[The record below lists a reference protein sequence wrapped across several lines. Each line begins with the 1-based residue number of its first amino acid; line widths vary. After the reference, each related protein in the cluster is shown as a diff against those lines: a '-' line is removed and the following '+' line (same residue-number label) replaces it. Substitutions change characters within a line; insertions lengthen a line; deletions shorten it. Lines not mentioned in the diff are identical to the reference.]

1 MCSEEKI
8 IDLIANRDESGMREL
23 MERYQRPL
31 MKLAMNMLDSE
42 EDARECVND
51 TFYEVWKSVPDNRPQ
66 YLFAYSATICRHII
80 CKRID
85 HDNALKRSSN
95 VIELT
100 AEMEQCIG
108 KPDKALEGDEH
119 MVGELLNTFIK
130 RYWYSQPVKVISK
143 ELGKSESSVK
153 VALHRLRK
161 DLKKLLES
169 EGVLV

>member
-108 KPDKALEGDEH
+108 KP
-119 MVGELLNTFIK
+119 IK
-130 RYWYSQPVKVISK
+130 
-143 ELGKSESSVK
+143 
-153 VALHRLRK
+153 HLR
-161 DLKKLLES
+161 
-169 EGVLV
+169 VMNIW

>member
-119 MVGELLNTFIK
+119 MVGELIIHFLKHWILIREIYLSKDTGIHNLLK
-130 RYWYSQPVKVISK
+130 LYQKNLERAKVQ
-143 ELGKSESSVK
+143 LR
-153 VALHRLRK
+153 LHCT
-161 DLKKLLES
+161 D
-169 EGVLV
+169 

>member
-66 YLFAYSATICRHII
+66 YLFAY
-80 CKRID
+80 
-85 HDNALKRSSN
+85 
-95 VIELT
+95 
-100 AEMEQCIG
+100 
-108 KPDKALEGDEH
+108 EGDEH
-119 MVGELLNTFIK
+119 MVGELINTFLKTLDTDKRNIFIK

>member
-1 MCSEEKI
+1 MQTYNLQE
-8 IDLIANRDESGMREL
+8 N
-23 MERYQRPL
+23 
-31 MKLAMNMLDSE
+31 
-42 EDARECVND
+42 
-51 TFYEVWKSVPDNRPQ
+51 
-66 YLFAYSATICRHII
+66 
-80 CKRID
+80 D

-119 MVGELLNTFIK
+119 MVGELINTFLKTLDTDKRNIFIK

>member
-1 MCSEEKI
+1 M
-8 IDLIANRDESGMREL
+8 
-23 MERYQRPL
+23 
-31 MKLAMNMLDSE
+31 
-42 EDARECVND
+42 
-51 TFYEVWKSVPDNRPQ
+51 
-66 YLFAYSATICRHII
+66 FAYSATICRHII

-85 HDNALKRSSN
+85 YDNALKRSSN

-119 MVGELLNTFIK
+119 MVGELINTFLKTLDTDKRNIFIK

-161 DLKKLLES
+161 DLKKFLES

>member
-23 MERYQRPL
+23 MERYQ
-31 MKLAMNMLDSE
+31 S
-42 EDARECVND
+42 
-51 TFYEVWKSVPDNRPQ
+51 
-66 YLFAYSATICRHII
+66 LFAYSATICRHII

-119 MVGELLNTFIK
+119 MVGELINTFLKTLDTDKRNIFIK